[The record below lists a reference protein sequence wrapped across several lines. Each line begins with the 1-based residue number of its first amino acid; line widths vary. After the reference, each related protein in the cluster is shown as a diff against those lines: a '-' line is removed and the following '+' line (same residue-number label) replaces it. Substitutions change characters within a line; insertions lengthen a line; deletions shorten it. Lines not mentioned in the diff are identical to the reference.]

1 MALLSESL
9 RVLSMS
15 VALPILAQSPEA
27 DRAIAFEGFNK
38 APLQASV
45 LAGKGHPYFAVM
57 VAGSGPTDRDWSNPL
72 IGRPSHSGRDVARWL
87 QSQGVGSL
95 RFDKR
100 FIGKTDPT
108 LDISMDA
115 QVGDIRAALKYART
129 LPEAKGKKL
138 LLLGHSE
145 GAMLALVAAQDADAL
160 LLIGLPEKS
169 MGATIRDQVARQL
182 DQAQAPE
189 DARRVNLAY
198 LDQAFEALR
207 TRKTIPAPEAGV
219 APGLPRLMTML
230 SAPASVDFVRQT
242 LDLDPW
248 PLLARATQP
257 AMLVWGDHDIQ
268 TPAPAELP
276 KGIKA
281 ERLLLPG
288 ANHVLRKEERD
299 AKTLNTANAGDHYGD
314 DTPLADLSPLA
325 PWFRNLK

>member
-1 MALLSESL
+1 MASFPILRTLCLSA
-9 RVLSMS
+9 VLS
-15 VALPILAQSPEA
+15 AFAQAPDAE
-27 DRAIAFEGFNK
+27 RAITFEGFNK
-38 APLQASV
+38 MPLQASV

-87 QSQGVGSL
+87 QTQGIGTL

-100 FIGKTDPT
+100 FIGKKDAA
-108 LDISMDA
+108 LDVSMDA
-115 QVGDIRAALKYART
+115 QMGDIRAALKHART

-138 LLLGHSE
+138 LLVGHSE
-145 GAMLALVAAQDADAL
+145 GALLSLVAAQDADAL

-189 DARRVNLAY
+189 EAKRVNLTY
-198 LDQAFEALR
+198 LDRSFEALR
-207 TRKTIPAPEAGV
+207 TRKEIPAPEAGV

-248 PLLARATQP
+248 PLLTRATQP
-257 AMLVWGDHDIQ
+257 ALLIWGDHDIQ

-281 ERLLLPG
+281 ERLMLPG
-288 ANHVLRKEERD
+288 ANHLLRKEDRD
-299 AKTLNTANAGDHYGD
+299 AKTLNTANAGERYGD
-314 DTPLADLSPLA
+314 DTPMADLSPML
-325 PWFRNLK
+325 PWLKGLR